1 MIIQVYLREISRLG
15 DESKLLELLYEIHVY
30 VKINEWANKLYSFT
44 LAIIII
50 AEVVLYSKLIKMCF
64 NAQESMRR
72 IDSSYSGGFPPKVGL
87 LSL

>member
-1 MIIQVYLREISRLG
+1 MIIQVYLRKILRLS
-15 DESKLLELLYEIHVY
+15 DETKLLESLYEIHVC

-44 LAIIII
+44 LAIII

>member
-1 MIIQVYLREISRLG
+1 MG

-44 LAIIII
+44 LTIII

-87 LSL
+87 FSL

>member
-1 MIIQVYLREISRLG
+1 LG

-44 LAIIII
+44 LTIII

-87 LSL
+87 FSL